1 MRPKLLSCGIP
12 GKHKMFSP
20 ILKDGSSNS
29 LLRKGPT
36 TENRLKVIAKRF
48 SCQDPAIKRYRI
60 NVMRTKRQRILSSSF
75 PGQFTAK
82 HYPCIFL
89 DQRLRSRFNEHTI
102 YRAK

>member
-20 ILKDGSSNS
+20 
-29 LLRKGPT
+29 T

-48 SCQDPAIKRYRI
+48 SCQNPATKRELDFSEKEVNPERSRRI
-60 NVMRTKRQRILSSSF
+60 NVMMTKRQRILSSSF
-75 PGQFTAK
+75 PRQFTAK

-89 DQRLRSRFNEHTI
+89 DQRLRSSFNEP
-102 YRAK
+102 R